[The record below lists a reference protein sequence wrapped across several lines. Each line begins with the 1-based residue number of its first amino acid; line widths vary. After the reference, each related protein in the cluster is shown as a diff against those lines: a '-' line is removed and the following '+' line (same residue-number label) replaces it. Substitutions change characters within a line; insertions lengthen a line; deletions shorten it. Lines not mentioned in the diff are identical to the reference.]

1 MLTKKPHYIRVIL
14 YVWIKKYIQLN
25 TNYKILASKNGHYGI
40 VKLLLNS
47 GAETNAKNKLGET
60 PLHKAI
66 SAPYENRKNILLILV
81 NNKADVNIRNNAKN
95 TPLQE
100 VENILIFS
108 NSNISNEIDLILG
121 NSINKQEYKFIL
133 DLLSP
138 VKSQACLIL

>member
-1 MLTKKPHYIRVIL
+1 MVT
-14 YVWIKKYIQLN
+14 
-25 TNYKILASKNGHYGI
+25 
-40 VKLLLNS
+40 
-47 GAETNAKNKLGET
+47 
-60 PLHKAI
+60 
-66 SAPYENRKNILLILV
+66 
-81 NNKADVNIRNNAKN
+81 NKADVNIRNNAKN

-138 VKSQACLIL
+138 VKSRTCLIL